1 MSDESTPEERL
12 RKYKKQLE
20 EMAREEG
27 RELKRKEVTRE
38 GPKQT
43 VKPERPS
50 PTLESPA
57 KRELRESS
65 ATTGAGPTDSDRRG
79 FKERMM
85 MAARERAIQS
95 SLRDLRE
102 RKEGLELLYKRKLI
116 DRREFEKRKKE
127 LTDEGQSLL
136 REKAEIDKELSG

>member
-1 MSDESTPEERL
+1 
-12 RKYKKQLE
+12 
-20 EMAREEG
+20 
-27 RELKRKEVTRE
+27 
-38 GPKQT
+38 
-43 VKPERPS
+43 
-50 PTLESPA
+50 
-57 KRELRESS
+57 
-65 ATTGAGPTDSDRRG
+65 RRG